1 MMYGG
6 ELVPFVDAQPGDHAV
21 VYGGA
26 YVKDNTDFGWVTD
39 LEYFDERYGEIRL
52 TRQVWQLV
60 SEDEI
65 VLPDPYPPDDEE
77 PTDKETDE

>member
-1 MMYGG
+1 MT
-6 ELVPFVDAQPGDHAV
+6 EKLVPFVDAEPGDHAA
-21 VYGGA
+21 VYCGK

-52 TRQVWQLV
+52 TRQVWRLV
-60 SEDEI
+60 SQDEV
-65 VLPDPYPPDDEE
+65 VLPDPY